1 MPLYKYV
8 VKDRTGKTMT
18 ETLESVS
25 RAALIDNLRKRDLII
40 ISIDEEKARKKALG
54 KTGEGVKLDDLVV
67 FSRQLATLVDA
78 GIPLVGALDILSE
91 QIERKSF
98 KKVVTKLR
106 DDVEGGAS
114 LSEAMTKQAR
124 VFSALFIN
132 MVRAGESSGNLDE
145 ILDRVAGYFEKT
157 NALQRKVKS
166 SLVYPTMVV
175 IMATLITAFL
185 ILKIVPTF
193 KSIFESIGVQLPTP
207 TRILIAFSD
216 FARKWF
222 FANLGALIAFIFG
235 LQQFV
240 RTEKGRAIFDAFLL
254 KVPLFGILIRKYA
267 IAKFA
272 RTLSTLQKS
281 GVSILTSLEI
291 VAKTAGN
298 KVVEAAVLKTK
309 TNVREGE
316 SIALPLANS
325 KVFPP
330 MVTRMIA
337 VGEQTGK
344 LEDMLAKI
352 ADFYEDEVDNAVS
365 GLTSLIEPL
374 IIAFLGIVI
383 GSIVVSMFLPIIK
396 LLQVVTG

>member
-1 MPLYKYV
+1 MPQYKYV
-8 VKDRTGKTMT
+8 VKDKAGRTVT
-18 ETLESVS
+18 ESLEAVS
-25 RAALIDNLRKRDLII
+25 RAALIDSLRKRDLII
-40 ISIDEEKARKKALG
+40 ISIEEEKAKKKAIG
-54 KTGEGVKLDDLVV
+54 KIGEGVGLDDLVV

-91 QIERKSF
+91 QIEKKSF
-98 KKVVTKLR
+98 KKVIAKLR

-114 LSEAMTKQAR
+114 LSEAMGKQAR
-124 VFSALFIN
+124 VFSTLFIN

-157 NALQRKVKS
+157 NALRRKVRS
-166 SLVYPTMVV
+166 SLIYPTMVV
-175 IMATLITAFL
+175 IMAVLITAFL
-185 ILKIVPTF
+185 MLKIVPTF
-193 KSIFESIGVQLPTP
+193 KSIFESIGVDLPTP

-216 FARKWF
+216 FMRKWF
-222 FANLGALIAFIFG
+222 LVNLGALFALILG

-240 RTEKGRAIFDAFLL
+240 RTERGRVIFDTLLL
-254 KVPLFGILIRKYA
+254 KLPLFGILIRKYA

-298 KVVEAAVLKTK
+298 KVVESAVLKTK

-344 LEDMLAKI
+344 LEVMLAKV
-352 ADFYEDEVDNAVS
+352 ADFYEDEVDNAVA